1 MQAPLQQNLPTTE
14 LDGLVDLGKQ
24 RRFVENVCVGI
35 VFVPV
40 KGAELAPTHANIGV
54 VDIPLDVVCP
64 HIAGMELLRNGIG
77 IGTERGQIVGV

>member
-1 MQAPLQQNLPTTE
+1 MQTSLQQNLPTTE

-35 VFVPV
+35 VFVS
-40 KGAELAPTHANIGV
+40 AEGTKLASAHADVGV
-54 VDIPLDVVCP
+54 VDIPFDIVSP

-77 IGTERGQIVGV
+77 IGTERR